1 MRSSTTATGNCFEG
15 RKKDR
20 PFMTRLVPFMSWAV
34 PNPRAAELQRPGEQR
49 PPAIGRRTPRTA
61 ERGGGTAGRRRV
73 VVLLVLLVLK
83 QKMVKVMAVVMVLV
97 LKKEREE
104 EVPTARS

>member
-1 MRSSTTATGNCFEG
+1 M
-15 RKKDR
+15 
-20 PFMTRLVPFMSWAV
+20 
-34 PNPRAAELQRPGEQR
+34 
-49 PPAIGRRTPRTA
+49 
-61 ERGGGTAGRRRV
+61 

-104 EVPTARS
+104 EVPTARCLMMLDILVGFQFGGAGGYASQPVFLCLFRRSG